1 VLKVKLIKSRIAVK
15 PSLVKTLDSLGLR
28 RIRQEKTHEDNP
40 VIRGMIYKV
49 RHLVEVTES

>member
-1 VLKVKLIKSRIAVK
+1 MIKIKQIKSKIACK
-15 PSLVKTLDSLGLR
+15 PDQVKTLEALGLR
-28 RIRQEKTHEDNP
+28 KINQVKEHADTP

>member
-1 VLKVKLIKSRIAVK
+1 VLKIKLIKSRIAVK
-15 PSLVKTLDSLGLR
+15 PGLVKTLDALGLR

>member
-1 VLKVKLIKSRIAVK
+1 VLKIKLIKSKIAVK
-15 PSLVKTLDSLGLR
+15 PAQVKTLEALGLR

>member
-1 VLKVKLIKSRIAVK
+1 MLKVKLIKSRIAVK

>member
-1 VLKVKLIKSRIAVK
+1 VLKVKQIKSKIGCK
-15 PSLVKTLDSLGLR
+15 PDQVKTLEALGLR
-28 RIRQEKTHEDNP
+28 RIRQEKTHEDNA

>member
-1 VLKVKLIKSRIAVK
+1 LIKSRIAVK

>member
-1 VLKVKLIKSRIAVK
+1 MIKSKIAVK
-15 PSLVKTLDSLGLR
+15 PDQVKTLEALGLR
-28 RIRQEKTHEDNP
+28 KIRQEKTHDDNP

>member
-1 VLKVKLIKSRIAVK
+1 MKVKLIKSRIAVK